1 MEHRSFGYKET
12 DFLVKLG
19 GEPACLG
26 TLVRVLLPV
35 ESRSFEESHV
45 G

>member
-1 MEHRSFGYKET
+1 MEHSNFGYRET

-26 TLVRVLLPV
+26 TLIKAL
-35 ESRSFEESHV
+35 RSTERRGLEESHV
-45 G
+45 V